1 METVI
6 ERVIHAFNGY
16 GYAVAGVVIGF
27 FDDPA
32 QAQACAVQII
42 NLTHYQVDVFGNQL
56 TLVL

>member
-6 ERVIHAFNGY
+6 EQLIRTFNGY

-32 QAQACAVQII
+32 QARACAFQIV
-42 NLTHYQVDVFGNQL
+42 NLTQQDVDVFGNQL
-56 TLVL
+56 IMVL